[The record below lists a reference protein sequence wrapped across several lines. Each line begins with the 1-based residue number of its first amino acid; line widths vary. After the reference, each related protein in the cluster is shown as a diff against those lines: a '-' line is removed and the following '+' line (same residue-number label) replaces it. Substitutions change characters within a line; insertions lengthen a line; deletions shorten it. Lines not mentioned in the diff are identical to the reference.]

1 MFFIISNSLIFGCA
15 GSSLLHNLF
24 SNCKGHGL
32 LSGYSV
38 RAANCSGFSCRD
50 RLQSTQASVAA
61 ASGLSSTGSVVA
73 QYELSCPWHMG
84 SSQTKDWTHVSCT
97 GRQMLYHWATR
108 EAPNSIFETN
118 FIWCQNQT
126 KTIQEKENYRSV
138 SLNIDTEIL
147 DKMFPNWI
155 QQYVKNKWVL
165 SQECKA
171 LKINQCNLLC

>member
-1 MFFIISNSLIFGCA
+1 MLSSRKHMKGEYFPTHFLNNQYAMFFIISNSLIFGCA

-118 FIWCQNQT
+118 FILMPKPDKDNTRKRKLQVSIPQHRYRNPRQN
-126 KTIQEKENYRSV
+126 V
-138 SLNIDTEIL
+138 S
-147 DKMFPNWI
+147 
-155 QQYVKNKWVL
+155 
-165 SQECKA
+165 
-171 LKINQCNLLC
+171 